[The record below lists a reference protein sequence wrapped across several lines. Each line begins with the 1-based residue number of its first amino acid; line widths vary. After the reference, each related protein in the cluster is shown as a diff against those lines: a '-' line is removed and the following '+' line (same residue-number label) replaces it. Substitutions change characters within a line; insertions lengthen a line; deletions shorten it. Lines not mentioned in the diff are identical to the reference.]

1 MSYDL
6 QIFTCSEPM
15 SELMR
20 LVLEEGFERAGSAFT
35 LRGSTWQLLFHSADK
50 VEPEDIPPAVFR
62 ELPGLGYM
70 VTVNIE
76 GDAPIAVRER
86 AVRLAKKLA
95 RASRG
100 VLVNPQED
108 TTETARGIKRVDF
121 ANVPEEQTF
130 LTLSWWFE
138 DAVSFEN
145 TGYAQFVEV
154 LESHAPEALPRR
166 YGLWE
171 PPQFKLAEHGREHFL
186 SFFHEHVR
194 DSIVWYA
201 NPPFSFVFLSIP
213 PKVGGSRLGYR
224 SCRLQLNVQSRVLQ
238 APGWSLALKRLWLA
252 VAQVVSPFF
261 AEIREG
267 KSSVKSWWWS
277 GIPPALGLAAMI
289 GPPYNGLWPDFV
301 AVSKRASSNLFFV
314 ETLDDQKPLLITPP
328 TDIMQPAQPSLPQ
341 TGVSPAELRI
351 FMKSNAIRYP
361 KIWPFSKPFE

>member
-20 LVLEEGFERAGSAFT
+20 LALEEGFEHTETTFI
-35 LRGSTWQLLFHSADK
+35 LRGSTWQMLFHSADK

-62 ELPGLGYM
+62 ELPGLRYM

-76 GDAPIAVRER
+76 GNAPIAVRTR
-86 AVRLAKKLA
+86 AIRLAKKLA
-95 RASRG
+95 RTTRG

-121 ANVPEEQTF
+121 ANAPEEQTF

-138 DAVSFEN
+138 DAASFEK
-145 TGYAQFVEV
+145 TGYAQLVEV

-171 PPQFKLAEHGREHFL
+171 PPQFKLAEHGRDHFL
-186 SFFHEHVR
+186 SFLHEHVR
-194 DSIVWYA
+194 DTIVWYA
-201 NPPFSFVFLSIP
+201 NRPFTFVFLSIP
-213 PKVGGSRLGYR
+213 PKVGGSARGYR
-224 SCRLQLNVQSRVLQ
+224 SCQLQLNVQARVLQ

-267 KSSVKSWWWS
+267 ESSVKSWWWS
-277 GIPPALGLAAMI
+277 GIPPVLSLAAMI
-289 GPPYNGLWPDFV
+289 GPPYNELWPDFV
-301 AVSKRASSNLFFV
+301 AVSKRASPTLFFV
-314 ETLDDQKPLLITPP
+314 ETLDDQRPLLIIPP
-328 TDIMQPAQPSLPQ
+328 TDIMQPEQPTLPR
-341 TGVSPAELRI
+341 TGVSPTELRI
-351 FMKSNAIRYP
+351 FMKSNTRRYP
-361 KIWPFSKPFE
+361 TIWPFSKPFE